1 MSNSN
6 GNIVQLTYAMVS
18 EYMASFDSS
27 HDMHHVNRVVDLAL
41 HIAKDSI
48 QRKACDVD
56 LQVVE
61 LAALCHDVGDRKY
74 YKGNETGGQLIEKFL
89 REHDYEK
96 ASLVAKIVD
105 HIGFSKELG
114 WNDTTDPKDEVE
126 WRNSCLE
133 LHAVQDADKL
143 DAIGAFGIMRCAAF
157 SGAKNIP
164 LYVPNENEAV
174 ENLTKEIYETKKNG
188 SSIAHFHEKLF
199 KLKTMMRTERGKELA
214 IQRDNFMQLF
224 VKQIN
229 DEYNLLS

>member
-61 LAALCHDVGDRKY
+61 LAALCHD
-74 YKGNETGGQLIEKFL
+74 FL

-133 LHAVQDADKL
+133 LHA
-143 DAIGAFGIMRCAAF
+143 
-157 SGAKNIP
+157 
-164 LYVPNENEAV
+164 
-174 ENLTKEIYETKKNG
+174 
-188 SSIAHFHEKLF
+188 
-199 KLKTMMRTERGKELA
+199 
-214 IQRDNFMQLF
+214 
-224 VKQIN
+224 
-229 DEYNLLS
+229 